1 MVRTRPLLGLVIAAI
16 VAAALASTA
25 VLAQV
30 QKVPPPAPAP
40 AKTVAK
46 IEVQAIAPA
55 QVQVQVR
62 KGVMMGAMNVDP
74 MIQQFTQQ
82 GRPLV
87 RAEILF
93 VRKVCQP
100 TVDQLRAIN
109 REATTVLK
117 EVVTQMAEDRGRMM
131 VRQVGQARTV
141 HAHQGD
147 ANKLLRDGL
156 AAAVKK
162 NLTAQQWTLYQAEV
176 EKRTEGQKKSA
187 VHYLVNTL
195 DRELCL
201 SDEQRALIAESLAAH
216 WDDSWTFCLDYL
228 LFGNQFFP
236 AGIESYVSRPLND
249 HQKKVWQGAQRMG
262 GFWAFGSPMNSFGQ
276 DGDNLEE
283 ELGEPVGG
291 PNAQQGPVI
300 LHDVMIRHPNP
311 VPAKKALA
319 PAIEKK

>member
-1 MVRTRPLLGLVIAAI
+1 
-16 VAAALASTA
+16 
-25 VLAQV
+25 
-30 QKVPPPAPAP
+30 
-40 AKTVAK
+40 VAK
-46 IEVQAIAPA
+46 IEVQAIEPLKIE
-55 QVQVQVR
+55 VR
-62 KGVMMGAMNVDP
+62 KEARNIMIGAMNVDP

-93 VRKVCQP
+93 VRKVCEP
-100 TVDQLRAIN
+100 NIDQLRAIN
-109 REATTVLK
+109 REATAVLK
-117 EVVTQMAEDRGRMM
+117 EVVTRMAEDRGRIM
-131 VRQVGQARTV
+131 VRQVGQPRAV
-141 HAHQGD
+141 HSQQAD

-162 NLTAQQWTLYQAEV
+162 HLTAPQWTLYQAEV
-176 EKRTEGQKKSA
+176 EKRNETQKKWA
-187 VHYLVNTL
+187 VHYLVDTL

-201 SDEQRALIAESLAAH
+201 SDEQRAMIAESLAAH

-249 HQKKVWQGAQRMG
+249 NQKKVWQGAQRMG

-291 PNAQQGPVI
+291 PGAQQGQEAGKMRE
-300 LHDVMIRHPNP
+300 VMIRRANP
-311 VPAKKALA
+311 APAKKAMA